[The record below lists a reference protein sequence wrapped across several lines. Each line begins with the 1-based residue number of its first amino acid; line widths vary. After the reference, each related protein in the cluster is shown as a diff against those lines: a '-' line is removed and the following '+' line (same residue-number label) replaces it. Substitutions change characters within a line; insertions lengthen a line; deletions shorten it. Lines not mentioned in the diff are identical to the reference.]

1 MKKKKKKTFM
11 DELPRLNR
19 IAGQIDG
26 VRKMVEADR
35 YCSDILIQ
43 LRAIRAAVKVVEVQ
57 ILQKQMQACVED
69 FYENPAEREQKMEE
83 LKRLYDRFDS

>member
-11 DELPRLNR
+11 DEMPRLNR

-26 VRKMVEADR
+26 VRKMVKADR
-35 YCSDILIQ
+35 YCTDILIQ

-57 ILQKQMQACVED
+57 ILQKQMQSCVED
-69 FYENPAEREQKMEE
+69 FFENPADRDKKMEE
-83 LKRLYDRFDS
+83 LKGLYAHYDT

>member
-1 MKKKKKKTFM
+1 MKKKKKNIFM
-11 DELPRLNR
+11 DEMPRLNR

-43 LRAIRAAVKVVEVQ
+43 LRAIRAAVRVVEVQ
-57 ILQKQMQACVED
+57 ILQKQMRACVED
-69 FYENPAEREQKMEE
+69 YFEKSTGREKKMEE
-83 LKRLYDRFDS
+83 LKTLYDHYDT